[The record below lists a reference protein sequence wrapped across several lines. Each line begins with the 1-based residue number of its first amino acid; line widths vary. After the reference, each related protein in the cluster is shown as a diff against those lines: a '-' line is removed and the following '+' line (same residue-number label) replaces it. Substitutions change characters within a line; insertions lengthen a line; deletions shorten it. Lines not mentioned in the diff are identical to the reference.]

1 MLTEKKLRLYKK
13 CVYSPRE
20 ERKTREKTKIPKIK
34 IPMDK
39 YMEKAPIALNKVKK
53 KMFPK

>member
-1 MLTEKKLRLYKK
+1 M
-13 CVYSPRE
+13 
-20 ERKTREKTKIPKIK
+20 KIPKIK